1 MSDLQDNVS
10 RAHNHGAGA
19 QLDPAAEAILQRGL
33 RELLRMADGLKF
45 RPLPGESYPLPLVRA
60 AYVAMPTPEAVR
72 ADVQERMNSDPAS
85 VLEYALAL
93 LELHECNQGDIAQYV
108 QEDMP
113 FIGTCFSSK
122 RCNGWIALMGDA
134 DRAEAEAAINRR
146 WQFKFFSGRA
156 GPTGVYALLNML
168 ARYGFVYGRVEA
180 GDAHGLSHFVEEY
193 CPGLLVCRGRMSD
206 LELTLSLAAMKMG
219 IPAIVPRDYPF
230 RLGRMLRMDT
240 LNEVVESVC
249 AFPNIRRLLRTPEIP
264 PMPDYCDE
272 ENAGRAFTVHATWG
286 NTPESFFIVRKG
298 RVASPGVA
306 ASGRAGKGIG
316 IEVTIEAEPMDAF
329 DRRYIESSIAG
340 SLSLVRGAKVRFD
353 AQTFAIDMAEQ
364 TDLTPER
371 VGEVLLAA
379 VRRNWPKL
387 DRVRAAVCFDP
398 EQLRRRAPVVRGE
411 KAARGREILAATEE
425 NADRFYQCVGCSPF
439 APDHVCC
446 LTPERPPQC
455 GRPFEM
461 IKTGALYGYDALGSS
476 DYRAQ
481 FRSLHACES
490 RQRHNRRCRHRDNRR
505 RSGRSGCGSGNCRYR
520 RSPQNVREEN
530 DYGMRQAGAERDDRE
545 RRKRPAGFEV
555 MAIGRTFKEALMKGI
570 RSLETGRKT
579 PTSPSDPA
587 ELERR
592 LALTASR
599 APVGFPARLRDR
611 IQRRVVVRNHAHRPV
626 VFCNQLQQILEL
638 KAELKRFTLETH
650 SRQRF
655 VSCQAIWIFRSFAR
669 GTLGEERRGSSAAP
683 PGAQCA
689 ACFQTRGYVR
699 GGIRVFYTLS
709 VFDLRRGRRGRAHH
723 TPQDYDSGQRP

>member
-33 RELLRMADGLKF
+33 RELLCMADGLKF
-45 RPLPGESYPLPLVRA
+45 RPLPGETYPLPLVRA
-60 AYVAMPTPEAVR
+60 AYAAMPTPEAVR

-113 FIGTCFSSK
+113 FISTCFSSK

-193 CPGLLVCRGRMSD
+193 CPGLIVCRGRMSD

-219 IPAIVPRDYPF
+219 IPAIVPGDYPF

-264 PMPDYCDE
+264 PMPDYCDA
-272 ENAGRAFTVHATWG
+272 ENAERAFTVHATWG
-286 NTPESFFIVRKG
+286 DTPESFFIVRKG

-306 ASGRAGKGIG
+306 VSGRAGKGIG
-316 IEVTIEAEPMDAF
+316 VEVTIEAEPMDAF

-364 TDLTPER
+364 TDLTAER

-379 VRRNWPKL
+379 VRRTWPKL

-398 EQLRRRAPVVRGE
+398 EQLRRRAPVVREE

-455 GRPFEM
+455 ARPFEM
-461 IKTGALYGYDALGSS
+461 IKTGALYGYDDMTNIHHSAQHREINSF
-476 DYRAQ
+476 RAVEKGRCLDAERGEWEGLNANAAQ
-481 FRSLHACES
+481 LTGGRTTRILLHSVADHPHTGCGCFRVIMFQTEKPRAGIAIMDSGFTGRAP
-490 RQRHNRRCRHRDNRR
+490 D
-505 RSGRSGCGSGNCRYR
+505 GRSWRDLHYALAGK
-520 RSPQNVREEN
+520 QTA
-530 DYGMRQAGAERDDRE
+530 GMAGAAPQYFFS
-545 RRKRPAGFEV
+545 RKFLRAHGGWKSVVWVSPKVAASAGD
-555 MAIGRTFKEALMKGI
+555 ALPKGI
-570 RSLETGRKT
+570 EIGSET
-579 PTSPSDPA
+579 A
-587 ELERR
+587 
-592 LALTASR
+592 
-599 APVGFPARLRDR
+599 
-611 IQRRVVVRNHAHRPV
+611 
-626 VFCNQLQQILEL
+626 
-638 KAELKRFTLETH
+638 
-650 SRQRF
+650 
-655 VSCQAIWIFRSFAR
+655 
-669 GTLGEERRGSSAAP
+669 
-683 PGAQCA
+683 
-689 ACFQTRGYVR
+689 
-699 GGIRVFYTLS
+699 
-709 VFDLRRGRRGRAHH
+709 
-723 TPQDYDSGQRP
+723 